1 MITMEPKI
9 GMISSSLNL
18 AELTR
23 RVAKRMG
30 VQIEVQIG
38 ALERVIEN
46 GKEMEAKGI
55 EVIISRGGTA
65 AVLRGNLSIP
75 VLSLPMSAFDLLENV
90 VEASKYGRKIGISIY
105 GNPISGI
112 EILERF
118 FQIEIKQIIY
128 HNSESLRIGIQQ
140 AKNEGLEVLIGGNF
154 SFEVSQEIGLP
165 CVLISSSEETIGG
178 IIEEAN
184 VVATIRRE
192 EKKKTRRMEA
202 ILNSVSEGIVAID
215 KGAKVMVFN
224 KAAEDILGIRGAL
237 GLSIN
242 TVVPQLGLCDVLKIG
257 VPKFQCLQKVGE
269 AQILTTQVPIY
280 LGEEIIGAI
289 ASFTDITKVIRAEQK
304 VRRSYTKGFV
314 AKYTVS
320 SIVCES
326 QAMKGVI
333 EQVRNFAQSDSTV
346 LIIGESGTGKELV
359 SHSIHNLSPRSKE
372 PFVTI
377 NCSALA
383 ENLLESELF
392 GHEEGAFTGAKRG
405 GKIGL
410 FELAHKGTIFLDE
423 IGSISKG
430 LQARFLRVLEQK
442 DVMRIGGDRIIPV
455 DVRIIAATNK
465 GLLTEVKEGRMRLD
479 LYFRLN
485 ILKIHIPPLRERKED
500 IPYFVRNFMDF
511 FAGKYN
517 KRLEPFSQRLL
528 ERFIEYSWPG
538 NVRELENL
546 IERFVLMTQK
556 PDQNEEILN
565 TLFEECS
572 KTENVLIRDIDVVF
586 PSSESSMKKI
596 LTEAP
601 AKKAEIA
608 KRLGV
613 SRTTLWRRSK
623 NMESTH
629 N

>member
-1 MITMEPKI
+1 MEPKI
-9 GMISSSLNL
+9 GMISSSLKL

-38 ALERVIEN
+38 ALERAIEN

-65 AVLRGNLSIP
+65 AILRDNLSIP
-75 VLSLPMSAFDLLENV
+75 VLSIPMSAFDLLENV

-112 EILERF
+112 EILERL

-128 HNSESLRIGIQQ
+128 HNSESLRIGIPQ

-178 IIEEAN
+178 IIEEAK
-184 VVATIRRE
+184 VVAIIRRE
-192 EKKKTRRMEA
+192 EKKKTRWMEA

-224 KAAEDILGIRGAL
+224 KVAEDILGIRGAL
-237 GLSIN
+237 GLSIS
-242 TVVPQLGLCDVLKIG
+242 TVVPQLGLCDVLKTG
-257 VPKFQCLQKVGE
+257 APNLQCLQKVGE
-269 AQILTTQVPIY
+269 AQIVTNQVPIY
-280 LGEEIIGAI
+280 LGEEVIGAI
-289 ASFTDITKVIRAEQK
+289 ASFTDVTKVIRAEQK
-304 VRRSYTKGFV
+304 VRKSYAKGFV

-326 QAMKGVI
+326 QAMKRVI
-333 EQVRNFAQSDSTV
+333 EQVRKFAQSDSTV
-346 LIIGESGTGKELV
+346 LITGESGTGKELV

-372 PFVTI
+372 PFVTV

-383 ENLLESELF
+383 ESLLESELF

-405 GKIGL
+405 GKMGF

-423 IGSISKG
+423 IGSISEG
-430 LQARFLRVLEQK
+430 LQSRLLRVLEQK
-442 DVMRIGGDRIIPV
+442 EVMRVGGDRIVPI
-455 DVRIIAATNK
+455 DLRIIAATSRD
-465 GLLTEVKEGRMRLD
+465 LLTEVKEGRMRLD

-485 ILKIHIPPLRERKED
+485 VLKIQIPPIRERKED
-500 IPYFVRNFMDF
+500 IPYLVQNFMDF
-511 FAGKYN
+511 FAKKYN
-517 KRLEPFSQRLL
+517 KIMELLSQKLL

-538 NVRELENL
+538 NARELENFT
-546 IERFVLMTQK
+546 ERFVLMAQK
-556 PDQNEEILN
+556 PDQYEEILN
-565 TLFEECS
+565 TLFEECL
-572 KTENVLIRDIDVVF
+572 KTESVLFRDIDVAF
-586 PSSESSMKKI
+586 PSSESSLKKI
-596 LTEAP
+596 VIETP

-613 SRTTLWRRSK
+613 SRTTLWRRLK
-623 NMESTH
+623 NMESIH